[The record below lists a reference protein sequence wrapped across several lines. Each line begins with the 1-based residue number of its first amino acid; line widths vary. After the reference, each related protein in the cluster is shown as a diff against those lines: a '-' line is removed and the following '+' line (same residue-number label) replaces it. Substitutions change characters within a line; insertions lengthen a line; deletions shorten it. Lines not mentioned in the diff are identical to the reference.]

1 MTRAVQ
7 PRSNVTELMALK
19 LLHFNTRAL
28 TPDVI
33 AESLATQ
40 AVIRESLWAKLATQL
55 RLQGDATVTPVTPL
69 KT

>member
-1 MTRAVQ
+1 
-7 PRSNVTELMALK
+7 MALK

-40 AVIRESLWAKLATQL
+40 GVIRESLWAKLATQL